1 MRRFEPATSR
11 VRRLRAS
18 FTIATFP
25 GRNAR
30 TVSGYNR
37 RPNALMSADYA
48 PQRGADRPET
58 RRPDRMSIGVAALGA
73 CPYILFG
80 QARIQGV

>member
-1 MRRFEPATSR
+1 
-11 VRRLRAS
+11 
-18 FTIATFP
+18 
-25 GRNAR
+25 
-30 TVSGYNR
+30 
-37 RPNALMSADYA
+37 MSADYA